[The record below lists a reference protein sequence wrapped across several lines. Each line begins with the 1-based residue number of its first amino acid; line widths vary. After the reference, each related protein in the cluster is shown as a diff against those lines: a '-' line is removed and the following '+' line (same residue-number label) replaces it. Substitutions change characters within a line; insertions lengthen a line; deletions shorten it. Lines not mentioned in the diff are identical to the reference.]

1 MASSVPADYAET
13 MRGIRTFAQVFQ
25 YLVDDQ
31 GWPLELPDQL
41 EDDDL
46 TAVTYD
52 WDPAELGIPA
62 ERLKD
67 FKRLQQM
74 RPLTVNQ
81 PWGVFFLGVQ
91 RAEAALHADPS
102 PASRLW

>member
-1 MASSVPADYAET
+1 MDAPA
-13 MRGIRTFAQVFQ
+13 RGIRTFAQVFQ

-31 GWPLELPDQL
+31 GWPLELPDL

-74 RPLTVNQ
+74 RPFDRE
-81 PWGVFFLGVQ
+81 PARGVPRSLKSQ
-91 RAEAALHADPS
+91 RSRKVADEG
-102 PASRLW
+102 L